1 MKSIQIEKNKWE
13 KINKIVLRV
22 DNVDLIYKR
31 DLTINFVCGFENISR
46 GRCVILLKEKNKK
59 QIDNL
64 FIHNDKALM
73 EVNRFL
79 DEKKL
84 DKVIKST
91 QFNNMQKLEKEIGFD
106 ESVMDKKTNKKL
118 PFFNLGPSNDWRN
131 KLDTN
136 LVNKIEKAFSK
147 EMEELGYL

>member
-22 DNVDLIYKR
+22 DNVDLIYKQ

-46 GRCVILLKEKNKK
+46 GRCVLLIKEKNKK

-73 EVNRFL
+73 EVNIFL

-84 DKVIKST
+84 DNLLYHISLKRNSSKKIKVTISISDSLMINQKGDLYVDSETKIKI
-91 QFNNMQKLEKEIGFD
+91 NEI
-106 ESVMDKKTNKKL
+106 NWNIPL
-118 PFFNLGPSNDWRN
+118 L
-131 KLDTN
+131 
-136 LVNKIEKAFSK
+136 
-147 EMEELGYL
+147 

>member
-22 DNVDLIYKR
+22 DNVDLIYKQ

-46 GRCVILLKEKNKK
+46 GRCVILVKEKNKK

-73 EVNRFL
+73 EVNIFL

-84 DKVIKST
+84 DKLLYLISLKRNSSKKIKATIST
-91 QFNNMQKLEKEIGFD
+91 SDSLMINQKGDLYVDSETKIKINEI
-106 ESVMDKKTNKKL
+106 NWNIPIL
-118 PFFNLGPSNDWRN
+118 
-131 KLDTN
+131 
-136 LVNKIEKAFSK
+136 
-147 EMEELGYL
+147 

>member
-22 DNVDLIYKR
+22 DNVDLIYKQ

-46 GRCVILLKEKNKK
+46 GRCIILGKDKNKK

-73 EVNRFL
+73 EVNIFL

-84 DKVIKST
+84 DKLLYLISLKRNSSKKIKVTISISDSLMI
-91 QFNNMQKLEKEIGFD
+91 NQKGDLYVESETKIKINEI
-106 ESVMDKKTNKKL
+106 NWNIPL
-118 PFFNLGPSNDWRN
+118 L
-131 KLDTN
+131 
-136 LVNKIEKAFSK
+136 
-147 EMEELGYL
+147 

>member
-22 DNVDLIYKR
+22 DNVDLIYKQ

-46 GRCVILLKEKNKK
+46 GRCVLLVKEKNKK

-73 EVNRFL
+73 EVNIFL

-84 DKVIKST
+84 DKLLYLISLKRNSSKKITVTISISDSLMINQKGDLYVDSETKIKI
-91 QFNNMQKLEKEIGFD
+91 NEI
-106 ESVMDKKTNKKL
+106 NWNIPL
-118 PFFNLGPSNDWRN
+118 L
-131 KLDTN
+131 
-136 LVNKIEKAFSK
+136 
-147 EMEELGYL
+147 

>member
-22 DNVDLIYKR
+22 DNVDLIYKQ

-46 GRCVILLKEKNKK
+46 GRCVLLVKEKNKK

-73 EVNRFL
+73 EVNIFL

-84 DKVIKST
+84 DKLLYLISLKRNSSKKMKATISTSDSLMINQKGDLYVDSETKIKI
-91 QFNNMQKLEKEIGFD
+91 NEI
-106 ESVMDKKTNKKL
+106 NWNIPIL
-118 PFFNLGPSNDWRN
+118 
-131 KLDTN
+131 
-136 LVNKIEKAFSK
+136 
-147 EMEELGYL
+147 

>member
-22 DNVDLIYKR
+22 DNVDLIYKQ

-46 GRCVILLKEKNKK
+46 GRCVLLVKEKNKK

-73 EVNRFL
+73 EVNIFL

-84 DKVIKST
+84 NNLLYHISLKRNSSKKMKVTISTLDSLMINQKGDLYVDSETKIKI
-91 QFNNMQKLEKEIGFD
+91 NEI
-106 ESVMDKKTNKKL
+106 NWNIPL
-118 PFFNLGPSNDWRN
+118 L
-131 KLDTN
+131 
-136 LVNKIEKAFSK
+136 
-147 EMEELGYL
+147 

>member
-22 DNVDLIYKR
+22 DNVDLIYKQ

-46 GRCVILLKEKNKK
+46 GRCMLLVKEKNKK

-73 EVNRFL
+73 EVNIFL

-84 DKVIKST
+84 DNLLHYISLKRNSSKKIKVTISTTDSLMINQKGDLYVDSETKIKI
-91 QFNNMQKLEKEIGFD
+91 NEI
-106 ESVMDKKTNKKL
+106 NWNIPIL
-118 PFFNLGPSNDWRN
+118 
-131 KLDTN
+131 
-136 LVNKIEKAFSK
+136 
-147 EMEELGYL
+147 

>member
-22 DNVDLIYKR
+22 DNVDLIYKQ

-46 GRCVILLKEKNKK
+46 GRCMLLVKEKNKK

-73 EVNRFL
+73 EVNIFL

-84 DKVIKST
+84 DNLLYLISLKRNSSKKIKVTISISDSLMINQKGDLYVDSETKIKI
-91 QFNNMQKLEKEIGFD
+91 NEI
-106 ESVMDKKTNKKL
+106 NWNIPL
-118 PFFNLGPSNDWRN
+118 L
-131 KLDTN
+131 
-136 LVNKIEKAFSK
+136 
-147 EMEELGYL
+147 

>member
-22 DNVDLIYKR
+22 DNVDLIYKQ

-46 GRCVILLKEKNKK
+46 GRCIILVKEKNKK

-73 EVNRFL
+73 EVNIFL

-84 DKVIKST
+84 DSLLYHISLKRNSSKKIKVTISISDSLMINQKGDLYVDGETKIKI
-91 QFNNMQKLEKEIGFD
+91 NEI
-106 ESVMDKKTNKKL
+106 NWNIPL
-118 PFFNLGPSNDWRN
+118 L
-131 KLDTN
+131 
-136 LVNKIEKAFSK
+136 
-147 EMEELGYL
+147 

>member
-22 DNVDLIYKR
+22 DNVDLIYKQ

-46 GRCVILLKEKNKK
+46 GRCMLLVKEKNKK

-73 EVNRFL
+73 EVNIFL
-79 DEKKL
+79 DERKLNNLLYHISLKRNSSKKM
-84 DKVIKST
+84 KVTISTSDSLMINQKGDLYVDSETKIKI
-91 QFNNMQKLEKEIGFD
+91 NEI
-106 ESVMDKKTNKKL
+106 NWNIPL
-118 PFFNLGPSNDWRN
+118 
-131 KLDTN
+131 
-136 LVNKIEKAFSK
+136 I
-147 EMEELGYL
+147 

>member
-22 DNVDLIYKR
+22 DNVDLIYKQ
-31 DLTINFVCGFENISR
+31 DLTINFVFGFENISR
-46 GRCVILLKEKNKK
+46 GRCMLLVKEKNKK

-73 EVNRFL
+73 EVNIFL

-84 DKVIKST
+84 GNLLYHISLKRNSSKKIKVTISISDSLMINQKGDLYVDSETKIKI
-91 QFNNMQKLEKEIGFD
+91 NEI
-106 ESVMDKKTNKKL
+106 NWNIPL
-118 PFFNLGPSNDWRN
+118 L
-131 KLDTN
+131 
-136 LVNKIEKAFSK
+136 
-147 EMEELGYL
+147 

>member
-22 DNVDLIYKR
+22 DNVDLIYKQ
-31 DLTINFVCGFENISR
+31 DLIVNFVCGFENISR
-46 GRCVILLKEKNKK
+46 GRCIILVKEKNKK

-73 EVNRFL
+73 EVNIFL

-84 DKVIKST
+84 GNLLYHISLKRNSSKKIKVTISISDSLMINQKGDLYVDSETKIKI
-91 QFNNMQKLEKEIGFD
+91 NEI
-106 ESVMDKKTNKKL
+106 NWNIPL
-118 PFFNLGPSNDWRN
+118 L
-131 KLDTN
+131 
-136 LVNKIEKAFSK
+136 
-147 EMEELGYL
+147 

>member
-22 DNVDLIYKR
+22 DNVDLIYKQ

-46 GRCVILLKEKNKK
+46 GRCVLLVKEKNEK

-73 EVNRFL
+73 EVNIFL

-84 DKVIKST
+84 GNLLHHISLKRNSSKKIKVTISISDSLMINQKGDLYVDSETKIKI
-91 QFNNMQKLEKEIGFD
+91 NEI
-106 ESVMDKKTNKKL
+106 NWNIPL
-118 PFFNLGPSNDWRN
+118 
-131 KLDTN
+131 
-136 LVNKIEKAFSK
+136 I
-147 EMEELGYL
+147 

>member
-22 DNVDLIYKR
+22 DNVDLIYKQ

-46 GRCVILLKEKNKK
+46 GRCMLLVKEKNKK
-59 QIDNL
+59 KIDNL

-73 EVNRFL
+73 EVNIFL

-84 DKVIKST
+84 DNLLYHISLKRNSSKKIKVTISISDSLMINQKGDLYVDSETKIKI
-91 QFNNMQKLEKEIGFD
+91 NEI
-106 ESVMDKKTNKKL
+106 NWNIPL
-118 PFFNLGPSNDWRN
+118 L
-131 KLDTN
+131 
-136 LVNKIEKAFSK
+136 
-147 EMEELGYL
+147 

>member
-22 DNVDLIYKR
+22 DNVDLIYKQ

-46 GRCVILLKEKNKK
+46 GRCLLLVKEKNKK

-73 EVNRFL
+73 EVNIFL

-84 DKVIKST
+84 DNLLYHISLKRNSSKKIKVTISISDSLMINQKGDLYVDSETKIKI
-91 QFNNMQKLEKEIGFD
+91 NEI
-106 ESVMDKKTNKKL
+106 NWNIPL
-118 PFFNLGPSNDWRN
+118 L
-131 KLDTN
+131 
-136 LVNKIEKAFSK
+136 
-147 EMEELGYL
+147 

>member
-1 MKSIQIEKNKWE
+1 MKSIQIDKNKWE

-22 DNVDLIYKR
+22 DTVDLIYKQ

-46 GRCVILLKEKNKK
+46 GRCVLLVKEKNKK

-73 EVNRFL
+73 EVNIFL

-84 DKVIKST
+84 DNLLYYISLKRNSSKKMKVTISTSDSLMINQKGDLYVDSETKIKI
-91 QFNNMQKLEKEIGFD
+91 NEI
-106 ESVMDKKTNKKL
+106 NWNIPL
-118 PFFNLGPSNDWRN
+118 L
-131 KLDTN
+131 
-136 LVNKIEKAFSK
+136 
-147 EMEELGYL
+147 

>member
-13 KINKIVLRV
+13 KINKILLRV
-22 DNVDLIYKR
+22 DNVDLIHKQ

-46 GRCVILLKEKNKK
+46 GRCVLLVKEKNKK

-73 EVNRFL
+73 EVNIFL

-84 DKVIKST
+84 DNLLYYISLKRNSSKKMKVTISTSDSLMINQKGDLYVDSETKIKI
-91 QFNNMQKLEKEIGFD
+91 NEI
-106 ESVMDKKTNKKL
+106 NWNIPL
-118 PFFNLGPSNDWRN
+118 L
-131 KLDTN
+131 
-136 LVNKIEKAFSK
+136 
-147 EMEELGYL
+147 

>member
-22 DNVDLIYKR
+22 DNVDLIYKQ

-46 GRCVILLKEKNKK
+46 GRCVLLVKEKNKK

-73 EVNRFL
+73 EVNIFL
-79 DEKKL
+79 DKKKL
-84 DKVIKST
+84 DNLLYHISLKRNSSKKMKVTISTSDSLMINQKGDLYVDSETKIKI
-91 QFNNMQKLEKEIGFD
+91 NEI
-106 ESVMDKKTNKKL
+106 NWNIPL
-118 PFFNLGPSNDWRN
+118 L
-131 KLDTN
+131 
-136 LVNKIEKAFSK
+136 
-147 EMEELGYL
+147 

>member
-22 DNVDLIYKR
+22 DNVDLIYKQ

-46 GRCVILLKEKNKK
+46 GRCVLLVKEKNKK

-73 EVNRFL
+73 EVNIFL

-84 DKVIKST
+84 DKLLYLISLKRNSSKKMKVTISTSDSLMINQKGDLYVESETKIKI
-91 QFNNMQKLEKEIGFD
+91 NEI
-106 ESVMDKKTNKKL
+106 NWNIPL
-118 PFFNLGPSNDWRN
+118 L
-131 KLDTN
+131 
-136 LVNKIEKAFSK
+136 
-147 EMEELGYL
+147 

>member
-22 DNVDLIYKR
+22 DNVDLIYKQ

-46 GRCVILLKEKNKK
+46 GRCVLLVKEKNKK

-73 EVNRFL
+73 EVNIFL

-84 DKVIKST
+84 DNLLHYISLKRNSSKKIKVTIS
-91 QFNNMQKLEKEIGFD
+91 KEIYSYCG
-106 ESVMDKKTNKKL
+106 
-118 PFFNLGPSNDWRN
+118 
-131 KLDTN
+131 
-136 LVNKIEKAFSK
+136 KI
-147 EMEELGYL
+147 

>member
-22 DNVDLIYKR
+22 DNVDLIYKQ

-46 GRCVILLKEKNKK
+46 GRCVLLVKEKNKK

-73 EVNRFL
+73 EVNIFL

-84 DKVIKST
+84 DNLLHHISLKRNSSKKMKVTISTSDSLMINQKGDLYVDSETKIKI
-91 QFNNMQKLEKEIGFD
+91 NEI
-106 ESVMDKKTNKKL
+106 NWNIPL
-118 PFFNLGPSNDWRN
+118 L
-131 KLDTN
+131 
-136 LVNKIEKAFSK
+136 
-147 EMEELGYL
+147 

>member
-22 DNVDLIYKR
+22 DNVDLIYKQ

-46 GRCVILLKEKNKK
+46 GRCVLLVKEKNKK

-73 EVNRFL
+73 EVNIFL
-79 DEKKL
+79 DKKKL
-84 DKVIKST
+84 DNLLYHISLKRNSSKKMKVTISTLDSLMINQKGDLYVDSETKIKI
-91 QFNNMQKLEKEIGFD
+91 NEI
-106 ESVMDKKTNKKL
+106 NWNIPL
-118 PFFNLGPSNDWRN
+118 L
-131 KLDTN
+131 
-136 LVNKIEKAFSK
+136 
-147 EMEELGYL
+147 

>member
-22 DNVDLIYKR
+22 DNADLIYKQ
-31 DLTINFVCGFENISR
+31 DLIINFVCGFENISR
-46 GRCVILLKEKNKK
+46 GRCVLLLKEKNKK

-73 EVNRFL
+73 EVNIFL

-84 DKVIKST
+84 DKLLYLISLKRNSSKKMKATISTSDSLMINQKGDLYVDSETKIKI
-91 QFNNMQKLEKEIGFD
+91 NEI
-106 ESVMDKKTNKKL
+106 NWNIPIL
-118 PFFNLGPSNDWRN
+118 
-131 KLDTN
+131 
-136 LVNKIEKAFSK
+136 
-147 EMEELGYL
+147 

>member
-22 DNVDLIYKR
+22 DNVDLIHKQ

-46 GRCVILLKEKNKK
+46 GRCVLLVKEKNKK

-73 EVNRFL
+73 EVNIFL
-79 DEKKL
+79 DERKLNNLLYHISLKRNSSKKM
-84 DKVIKST
+84 KVTISTSDSLMINQKGDLYVDNETKIKI
-91 QFNNMQKLEKEIGFD
+91 NEI
-106 ESVMDKKTNKKL
+106 NWNIPIL
-118 PFFNLGPSNDWRN
+118 
-131 KLDTN
+131 
-136 LVNKIEKAFSK
+136 
-147 EMEELGYL
+147 